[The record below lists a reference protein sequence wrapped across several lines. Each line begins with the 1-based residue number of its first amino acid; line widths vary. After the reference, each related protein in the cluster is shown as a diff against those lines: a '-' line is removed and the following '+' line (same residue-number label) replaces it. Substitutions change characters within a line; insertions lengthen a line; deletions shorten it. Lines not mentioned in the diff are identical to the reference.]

1 MCAAKSKER
10 EVDHIFGQQDLDDLD
25 RDLLQDPDWYQK
37 ELENIK
43 KAELRQDWELKRRL
57 LVRQIEQIEQD
68 IVKSQA
74 SLVRSL
80 DRLKVVKDNSVRI
93 EIEESIRRMKQK
105 MYNEQTKVLQ
115 LREELHMIGR
125 MISMVDA
132 NRGFSF
138 GTKTKTKTKKSK
150 AKKSKSRTKKSKTK
164 KSNLKKS
171 KSKNKNKIK

>member
-10 EVDHIFGQQDLDDLD
+10 EVDHLLGQQDLDDLD

-125 MISMVDA
+125 MISMV
-132 NRGFSF
+132 GLSF
-138 GTKTKTKTKKSK
+138 AAKTKTKKSK

-164 KSNLKKS
+164 KSNFKKS

>member
-10 EVDHIFGQQDLDDLD
+10 EVDHLLGQQDLDDLD

-57 LVRQIEQIEQD
+57 LVHQIEQIEQD

-125 MISMVDA
+125 MISMV
-132 NRGFSF
+132 GLSF
-138 GTKTKTKTKKSK
+138 AAKTKTKKSK

-164 KSNLKKS
+164 KSNFKKT